1 MRQDL
6 YSRRYEGSHP
16 NESERDFVS
25 LHSRYRD
32 ALRTLY
38 VKILY
43 FQAKSVVFLS
53 KNTPSRNAAE
63 VVKWADWDIMLA
75 EIKEKENIF
84 KKVEE
89 QWRDLKFD
97 EECNLLKK
105 RHEQSME
112 ELSAV
117 QDEVSRVRRV
127 ILQVQHESKRERLL
141 RWMAS
146 VDPSENYNSARARH
160 ISSTGDWLVEAN
172 SSFRKW
178 EKAPNSLLWLQGKG
192 SALL

>member
-16 NESERDFVS
+16 NESKREFVS
-25 LHSRYRD
+25 LHSSYRD

-53 KNTPSRNAAE
+53 NNTVSRTAAE
-63 VVKWADWDIMLA
+63 GVKRDDWDTMLA
-75 EIKEKENIF
+75 EIKKQDNIF
-84 KKVEE
+84 KAVEE
-89 QWRDLKFD
+89 QWRDLKYD
-97 EECNLLKK
+97 EECNLLNE
-105 RHEQSME
+105 RHEQNME

-127 ILQVQHESKRERLL
+127 ILQVQQDSKRQRLL
-141 RWMAS
+141 KWLAS

-160 ISSTGDWLVEAN
+160 VSSTGDWLVEAN
-172 SSFRKW
+172 RSFKKW
-178 EKAPNSLLWLQGKG
+178 EKASNSILWLHGKG
-192 SALL
+192 SVLL

>member
-1 MRQDL
+1 
-6 YSRRYEGSHP
+6 
-16 NESERDFVS
+16 
-25 LHSRYRD
+25 
-32 ALRTLY
+32 
-38 VKILY
+38 
-43 FQAKSVVFLS
+43 
-53 KNTPSRNAAE
+53 
-63 VVKWADWDIMLA
+63 MLA
-75 EIKEKENIF
+75 EIREQDNVLKAI
-84 KKVEE
+84 EE
-89 QWRDLKFD
+89 QWRDLQFD
-97 EECNLLKK
+97 EECNLLNE
-105 RHEQSME
+105 RHEQNRE

-141 RWMAS
+141 RRMAS

-192 SALL
+192 SALI